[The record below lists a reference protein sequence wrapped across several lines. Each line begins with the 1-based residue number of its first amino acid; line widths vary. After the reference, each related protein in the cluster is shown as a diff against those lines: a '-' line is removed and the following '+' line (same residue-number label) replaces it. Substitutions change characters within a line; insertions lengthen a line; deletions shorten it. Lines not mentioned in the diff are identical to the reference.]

1 MKKEKRQHLH
11 YPKLIHILY
20 RAVLTAV
27 LLAGTGILLVSA
39 LQPDLAK
46 ASSGTRM
53 LCHHDMEY
61 ICGRIWEAYQEEQ
74 RQKEASEER
83 ALDQWRLVLV
93 NPWNSLEEDYEVK
106 RTGVENGQYVDERI
120 AEELNAML
128 KAARED
134 GVGIRV
140 ISGYRSYKRQMML
153 YENKVRRL
161 KRQGYTQEEAEAEAA
176 TVVAVPG
183 TSEHM
188 TGLAVDLASEDNT
201 ALEEEQENTLRY
213 QWLLKHCME
222 YGFIVRYPE
231 GKEAVT
237 GIIYEP
243 WHFRYVG
250 RKHAEIIMKNGWCLE
265 EYLERYPDG
274 IFAE

>member
-46 ASSGTRM
+46 ASSSTRM

-61 ICGRIWEAYQEEQ
+61 ICGSIWEAYQEEQ

-201 ALEEEQENTLRY
+201 ALEEEQENTLSY

-250 RKHAEIIMKNGWCLE
+250 RTHAEIIMKNGWCLE